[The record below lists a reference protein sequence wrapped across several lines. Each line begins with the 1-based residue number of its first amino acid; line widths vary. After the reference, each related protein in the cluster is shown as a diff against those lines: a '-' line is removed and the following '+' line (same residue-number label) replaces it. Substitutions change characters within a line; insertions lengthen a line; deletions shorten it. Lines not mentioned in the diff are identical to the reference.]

1 MSEGSARCKFA
12 IYELSLGARFS
23 IRSVILSRSL
33 ADAFSAIHG
42 LHLRLMVITSPAIR
56 SRHRNN
62 GGIGEYTRSFP
73 QFGHRIIERTACGG
87 ETVPYLG
94 RIRIEVPSD
103 LTS

>member
-1 MSEGSARCKFA
+1 MSEGFARCKFA
-12 IYELSLGARFS
+12 VYELSLGARFS

-42 LHLRLMVITSPAIR
+42 LHLRLIVIMSPVIR
-56 SRHRNN
+56 SRHRNS

-73 QFGHRIIERTACGG
+73 QVGQRIIKKERSAMGKGC
-87 ETVPYLG
+87 YLG
-94 RIRIEVPSD
+94 RMRIDVPST